1 VRERSTR
8 KAEVRRNV
16 KATGLI
22 LLVKLVVLGFKILTV
37 DQTFGDKKGAP
48 GMITVTRYQGVI

>member
-1 VRERSTR
+1 
-8 KAEVRRNV
+8 
-16 KATGLI
+16 
-22 LLVKLVVLGFKILTV
+22 LLVKLVVLGFKIFTV